1 MNEREGK
8 KEKKKKQG
16 KKKKEEKPPKVRQ
29 FLLPRFSFARS
40 FATKRIQKASSSV
53 RAARIKRNE
62 TKRCISFERAAI
74 EAEGGGRQGCT
85 ISQRAEWTRH
95 LTCQDR
101 RARGEYKRRWEE
113 RKEGGKEE
121 QLIIARVKV
130 GVASYICISHRCLL
144 IRLAS
149 R

>member
-1 MNEREGK
+1 MKERGK
-8 KEKKKKQG
+8 KKRKKKRE
-16 KKKKEEKPPKVRQ
+16 KKKEEKPPKVRQ

-40 FATKRIQKASSSV
+40 FAKKRIQKASSSV

-62 TKRCISFERAAI
+62 TKRYISFERAAI

-101 RARGEYKRRWEE
+101 RARGEYKRRWGGTEG
-113 RKEGGKEE
+113 RREGGAINNRAGKSWRGK
-121 QLIIARVKV
+121 LYMYIPPLLAHSTC
-130 GVASYICISHRCLL
+130 VAVI
-144 IRLAS
+144 
-149 R
+149 

>member
-1 MNEREGK
+1 MKERGK
-8 KEKKKKQG
+8 KKRKKKRE
-16 KKKKEEKPPKVRQ
+16 KKKEEKPPKVRQ

-62 TKRCISFERAAI
+62 ITKRYISFERTAI

-113 RKEGGKEE
+113 RKEGGKEG

>member
-1 MNEREGK
+1 MKERGK
-8 KEKKKKQG
+8 KKRKKKREKKKRRKTS
-16 KKKKEEKPPKVRQ
+16 KSSTIPSPPL
-29 FLLPRFSFARS
+29 FFRS
-40 FATKRIQKASSSV
+40 FVRDEKNSESFEFGSS
-53 RAARIKRNE
+53 RPHKTKRNE
-62 TKRCISFERAAI
+62 TLYFVRTRR